1 MADAKLTFL
10 RPHDGTGRLV
20 FGDVGDAVVTPP
32 VTIAVDTD
40 LPGLGACALSVGPA
54 LRVDTDLPGLGACT
68 LVWDSNTSRP
78 TVGQTAHHYQQAQ
91 PARTGPQDTYQQAQA
106 LPTGMHS

>member
-20 FGDVGDAVVTPP
+20 FGDVGDVVVTPP

-40 LPGLGACALSVGPA
+40 LPG
-54 LRVDTDLPGLGACT
+54 GLGL
-68 LVWDSNTSRP
+68 LVV
-78 TVGQTAHHYQQAQ
+78 VGGLAYGGSAGVAVPH
-91 PARTGPQDTYQQAQA
+91 QDAGAQA
-106 LPTGMHS
+106 GQVCVHP